1 MSCSGRTTE
10 ELAHEPN
17 EIAFRARCPEV
28 SAIPPQRLIVRV
40 LAVEDEPKLRSLLKR
55 GLQAE
60 GYSVDEASNGDDAVW
75 LASEF
80 DYDAVVLDIQIPG
93 PDGIDVARELR
104 KRGRW
109 APILFL
115 TVKDDI
121 ADRVEGLDAGGDDYL
136 TKPFAF
142 DELFARLRSL
152 IRRSPGPRPTMLRA
166 GDLSLDPATHVAMKG
181 AEPLS
186 LSPKEFSLLEYLLRH
201 RDDAVTRTEILDHV
215 WDFAYEGTSN
225 VVDVYVGYL
234 RTKVGHDRIET
245 VRGVGYRLV
254 GSPPA

>member
-1 MSCSGRTTE
+1 MRI
-10 ELAHEPN
+10 L
-17 EIAFRARCPEV
+17 V
-28 SAIPPQRLIVRV
+28 
-40 LAVEDEPKLRSLLKR
+40 VEDEPKLRSLLDR
-55 GLQAE
+55 GLQTE
-60 GYSVDEASNGDDAVW
+60 GYSVDQASNGDDAIW

-80 DYDAVVLDIQIPG
+80 DYDALVLDIQIPG

-104 KRGRW
+104 KRSRW

-121 ADRVEGLDAGGDDYL
+121 SDRVEGLDAGGDDYL

-152 IRRSPGPRPTMLRA
+152 IRRSPGPRPTVLRC
-166 GDLSLDPATHVAMKG
+166 GDLSLDPATHTVKKG
-181 AEPLS
+181 SEPLP
-186 LSPKEFSLLEYLLRH
+186 LSPKEFSLLEYLMRH
-201 RDDAVTRTEILDHV
+201 EFEAVSRTEILDHV

-225 VVDVYVGYL
+225 VVDVYVGYV
-234 RTKVGHDRIET
+234 RSKIGRARIET

-254 GSPPA
+254 PGEQS